1 MKEVP
6 DSLKLE
12 FTMAMRE
19 LQDEVK
25 KQQERK
31 MIQQA
36 IEEFFSEDKKWK
48 KSQTN

>member
-1 MKEVP
+1 MKKVP
-6 DSLKLE
+6 ESLKLE

-36 IEEFFSEDKKWK
+36 IEESFSEDKKWK

>member
-6 DSLKLE
+6 ESLKLE

-19 LQDEVK
+19 LQEEVK

-36 IEEFFSEDKKWK
+36 IEESFSEDKKWK